1 MKLTSNTARLLA
13 ASAITCTAIVLPA
26 AALASAG
33 SAAPAGSPASAARH
47 AHPVIAYVVNHGYD
61 RDTCKGGNG
70 LIFLRCSRRSTLIRC
85 RDVPRRSETSRL
97 PRSTQ
102 SQK

>member
-33 SAAPAGSPASAARH
+33 GLPRR
-47 AHPVIAYVVNHGYD
+47 AHPP
-61 RDTCKGGNG
+61 
-70 LIFLRCSRRSTLIRC
+70 
-85 RDVPRRSETSRL
+85 PRRGMRTR
-97 PRSTQ
+97 
-102 SQK
+102 